1 MTKTATKTAEIAEFP
16 AFDAS
21 QASDQFRA
29 FAEKSVEQSKE
40 AYARLKAGAE
50 DAQKVLEETFEQARA
65 AGTELSLK
73 SIAAMRANAEADFAH
88 LEALVGIK
96 SVSELFELQTSF
108 LRKRFETMVEQAK
121 DLQSVSTKA
130 AEDVVK
136 PAKNAFE
143 KSLKELKVA

>member
-1 MTKTATKTAEIAEFP
+1 MTKTATKSAEIAEFP

-21 QASDQFRA
+21 QANDQLRA

-73 SIAAMRANAEADFAH
+73 SIAAMRANAEANFAH

-121 DLQSVSTKA
+121 DLQSVSSKA

-143 KSLKELKVA
+143 KSLKELKAA